1 MYCCETTP
9 YNHLSNGSC
18 FKMTNVQCRMARA
31 ALGWS
36 INDLASIAGVNF
48 STIRRFEGG
57 TNIHDRSRTKIE
69 TALVGGGVVFF
80 GRAGRVCVSVQEQ
93 N

>member
-1 MYCCETTP
+1 
-9 YNHLSNGSC
+9 
-18 FKMTNVQCRMARA
+18 MARA
-31 ALGWS
+31 ALDWS
-36 INDLASIAGVNF
+36 INDLARIAGVNF

-57 TNIHDRSRTKIE
+57 TNIHDRSRIKIE

-80 GRAGRVCVSVQEQ
+80 GRAGRVGLSVQEQ